1 MPKPL
6 INQPD
11 AISPETL
18 DHARELVGIVIERVP
33 AVYRD
38 LLAAPKVR
46 QRLSDAVSFN
56 HGKVLAW
63 AQFLVF
69 RQEFIKRFP
78 EASHSACINAFCGLF
93 LKNDISMT
101 NLADVME
108 VENEDGLQH
117 LTGRK
122 VD

>member
-46 QRLSDAVSFN
+46 QRLSGAVSFN

-108 VENEDGLQH
+108 VENEDGLQR